1 MIQNNKSYKIFL
13 VTLITLVFGLTQLN
27 AQSVSVNA
35 KLDTT
40 EFLIGDQVGLE
51 LSVTQPVD
59 VFVGIPIFDTE
70 INKEIEILEQLEN
83 DTSLLEN
90 GNWLIKKRLLIT
102 AFDSG
107 YYALPPIPVVYYSDT
122 IKTEPLLFKVNT
134 VAIDTTQA
142 IKDIKMP
149 YSAPL
154 SFAEVLPWASG
165 GIGAVLLILVL
176 IYIIR
181 KIRRKEPIIKWN
193 RPKEPAHVIA
203 LRDLNKLKSNK
214 LWQKD
219 QVKLYYTELTDILR
233 MYLWNRYSIRTMERT
248 SDEIL
253 DSLKNSDFKDV
264 DLFDTLKDILKQSDL
279 VKFAKFKPL
288 ADENAHCLDEAYA
301 FVEKT
306 KLILEEK
313 ESEEEKKQ
321 ELTESE
327 EGTKVIEK
335 KIVSE

>member
-1 MIQNNKSYKIFL
+1 MLQINKSYKIVL
-13 VTLITLVFGLTQLN
+13 VVLIILVYTHIQVN

-51 LSVTQPVD
+51 LSVTQPVN

-70 INKEIEILEQLEN
+70 INKEIEILEQSEN

-90 GNWLIKKRLLIT
+90 GDWLIKKRLLIT

-122 IKTEPLLFKVNT
+122 IKTEPLLFKVHT
-134 VAIDTTQA
+134 VAVDTAQA

-165 GIGAVLLILVL
+165 GIGAILLILVL
-176 IYIIR
+176 VYIIR

-203 LRDLNKLKSNK
+203 LRDLNKLKSEK

-219 QVKLYYTELTDILR
+219 QVKEYYTELTDVLR

-248 SDEIL
+248 SEEIL
-253 DSLKNSDFKDV
+253 DSLKNSEFKDV
-264 DLFDTLKDILKQSDL
+264 DLFNSLKDILKKSDL

-288 ADENAHCLDEAYA
+288 ADENAQCLDSSFE

-306 KLILEEK
+306 KLIIEEKTDEDEQEK
-313 ESEEEKKQ
+313 ESS
-321 ELTESE
+321 ELKDEV
-327 EGTKVIEK
+327 KVIEE
-335 KIVSE
+335 KIVNE